1 MIIIDKREKVKKE
14 YTFNDLCL
22 GDCFLDQDG
31 DVSIKFSDEE
41 YLTTINSGKSWDT
54 CTANADE
61 KVIPLDVTLTIN
73 GEK

>member
-1 MIIIDKREKVKKE
+1 MKIVDNREQVKKE
-14 YTFNDLCL
+14 YTFNDLYL

-31 DVSIKFSDEE
+31 DVGIKFSDEE
-41 YLTTINSGKSWDT
+41 YLTTIDGGKSWDT
-54 CTANADE
+54 CIANADE